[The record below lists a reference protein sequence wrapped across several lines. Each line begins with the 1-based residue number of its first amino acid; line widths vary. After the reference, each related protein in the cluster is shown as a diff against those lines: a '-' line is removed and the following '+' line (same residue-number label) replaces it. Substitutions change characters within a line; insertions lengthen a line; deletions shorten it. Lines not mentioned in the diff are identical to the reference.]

1 MSTCERVS
9 LLDAARELG
18 MNPQGLREYMKRGLI
33 DIGLVLPNSKGT
45 GFRYIIMREKLNRI
59 LGKEREGVFYGTE
72 ENRQYLSQQVKTGQ
86 VRKVLV
92 KYDVDL
98 AQATSVRQVLEQ
110 LQKAMTTLI
119 PFYEAT
125 RKL

>member
-1 MSTCERVS
+1 MHWLIWYQPAQIDTSQFTRDYQDERSESTCERVS

-59 LGKEREGVFYGTE
+59 LGKEREGVFYGSE
-72 ENRQYLSQQVKTGQ
+72 KDRQAL
-86 VRKVLV
+86 
-92 KYDVDL
+92 
-98 AQATSVRQVLEQ
+98 
-110 LQKAMTTLI
+110 
-119 PFYEAT
+119 
-125 RKL
+125 

>member
-1 MSTCERVS
+1 MQCYHENDKGDRKRAAIFHQPLLKNWMKGVKTVSTCERVS

-59 LGKEREGVFYGTE
+59 LGKEREGVFYGSE
-72 ENRQYLSQQVKTGQ
+72 KDRQAL
-86 VRKVLV
+86 
-92 KYDVDL
+92 
-98 AQATSVRQVLEQ
+98 
-110 LQKAMTTLI
+110 
-119 PFYEAT
+119 
-125 RKL
+125 

>member
-45 GFRYIIMREKLNRI
+45 AAGGCGGGARVEADGGYPRESGLDRADADHGRSEDNPGRAA
-59 LGKEREGVFYGTE
+59 
-72 ENRQYLSQQVKTGQ
+72 
-86 VRKVLV
+86 
-92 KYDVDL
+92 D
-98 AQATSVRQVLEQ
+98 
-110 LQKAMTTLI
+110 
-119 PFYEAT
+119 
-125 RKL
+125 